1 MNRYVIEALENGRWI
16 EYATVGNN
24 IFKAR
29 ATLFRSEQ
37 CHPETR
43 FRIADTLADK
53 PALTLAWVNPVMCR

>member
-1 MNRYVIEALENGRWI
+1 MNRYVIEALENGRWG
-16 EYATVGNN
+16 EHASVGNN

-29 ATLFRSEQ
+29 AALDLCERRY
-37 CHPETR
+37 PETR

>member
-1 MNRYVIEALENGRWI
+1 MTRYVIEMLYNSQWI

-29 ATLFRSEQ
+29 AVLFRSEQ
-37 CHPETR
+37 SQPGTQ